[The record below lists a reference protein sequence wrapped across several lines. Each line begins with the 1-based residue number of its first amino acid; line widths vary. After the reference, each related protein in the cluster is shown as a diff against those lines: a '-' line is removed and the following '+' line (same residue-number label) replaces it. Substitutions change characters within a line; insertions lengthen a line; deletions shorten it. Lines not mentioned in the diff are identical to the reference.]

1 MPSFPVGVKK
11 GMSAM
16 LIEGERI
23 FVQSAADAGDQRLRP
38 GMVVKINR
46 KQLGIDL
53 GFSGQQGL
61 KKDDEICVYYH
72 SGKGFVVER
81 AAIDKIVKKSGKP
94 LLVIAQSGFS
104 LPAENRLERRFDV
117 ERTGL
122 MINIDQLDCPLLDV
136 SAGGFSVLMRVP
148 FELGQTCDA
157 WIDIEGKRFEGRARV
172 ASVSQIEPETYRC
185 GFACQTTGAIHDL
198 SHGLAAMVRPGTT
211 GFWAA

>member
-1 MPSFPVGVKK
+1 
-11 GMSAM
+11 M

-81 AAIDKIVKKSGKP
+81 AAIEKIVKKGGRP
-94 LLVIAQSGFS
+94 LLLVAQSGFS

-122 MINIDQLDCPLLDV
+122 MINVDQLDCPLLDV

-148 FELGQTCDA
+148 FELGQVYEA
-157 WIDIEGKRFEGRARV
+157 WINVDGKRFEGRARV
-172 ASVSQIEPETYRC
+172 ASVSQIEPETHRC
-185 GFACQTTGAIHDL
+185 GFACQPTAAIHDL
-198 SHGLAAMVRPGTT
+198 SRGLESMVRPGTT